1 MIDKPSVRE
10 VETSLNEIIKVL
22 FIFFVSNKKILIKK
36 DLTKQKTQGIGGK
49 GEDSIKK
56 TKRKYKRKF

>member
-1 MIDKPSVRE
+1 MR
-10 VETSLNEIIKVL
+10 LLRFL
-22 FIFFVSNKKILIKK
+22 FIFFVSISNKKILIKK